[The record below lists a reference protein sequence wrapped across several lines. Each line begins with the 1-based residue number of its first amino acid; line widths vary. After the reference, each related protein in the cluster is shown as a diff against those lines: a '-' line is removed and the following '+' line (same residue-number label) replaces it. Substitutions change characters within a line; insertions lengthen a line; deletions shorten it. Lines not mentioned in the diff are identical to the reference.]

1 MKKNIEGI
9 LQKLDELEREFQS
22 NKGIMLTESDLH
34 CLLFRKIYDLFPH
47 NVPTFNSEIKG
58 SPLHSEIK
66 FFNEKGKLE
75 FRPDITIIRPENYSI
90 IHSIAEF
97 VIKEDKIVYKPT
109 SSKEFEFG
117 GDVILIELK
126 FCREKSGIKSISR
139 FRKDLSKIRKIK
151 RIVEGNDSKSTV
163 YGIVAIFNKT
173 DNKSQ
178 EFERFLHSHA
188 IEQDIIIRY
197 YTGKIEF

>member
-1 MKKNIEGI
+1 MKTIISDI
-9 LQKLDELEREFQS
+9 LQKLTELESEFQS
-22 NKGIMLTESDLH
+22 NKGIILTESDLH
-34 CLLFRKIYDLFPH
+34 CLLFRKIYDLFLH

-75 FRPDITIIRPENYSI
+75 FSPDITIICPENYSI

-117 GDVILIELK
+117 GDSILIELK
-126 FCREKSGIKSISR
+126 FCREKTGIKNISSFKR
-139 FRKDLSKIRKIK
+139 DLSKIRKIRK
-151 RIVEGNDSKSTV
+151 IVKGKDSKANI
-163 YGIVAIFNKT
+163 YGIIAIFNKT
-173 DNKSQ
+173 DNKSE
-178 EFERFLHSHA
+178 EFDKFLKYHQC
-188 IEQDIIIRY
+188 EQDTLIRY
-197 YTGKIEF
+197 YTGNVSV